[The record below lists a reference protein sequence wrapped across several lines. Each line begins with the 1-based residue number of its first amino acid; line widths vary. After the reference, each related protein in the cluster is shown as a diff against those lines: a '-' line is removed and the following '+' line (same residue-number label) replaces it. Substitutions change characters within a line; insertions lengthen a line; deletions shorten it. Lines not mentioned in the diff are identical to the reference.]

1 MYEYGDGQSILEIV
15 AIVGLV
21 VFAFF
26 VWFLLRLMASTIKV
40 LKRVSQWLDAK
51 TDHTEAKAQ
60 LVRQRTRREQD
71 QNTDIPPIN
80 VLDSRGDE

>member
-1 MYEYGDGQSILEIV
+1 MYEYGDGPLILTIV

>member
-1 MYEYGDGQSILEIV
+1 MYEYGDGPVILTIV

-26 VWFLLRLMASTIKV
+26 VWFFLRLMAATIKV
-40 LKRVSQWLDAK
+40 LKRLSQWLDAK

-60 LVRQRTRREQD
+60 LLRQRTRREQD

-80 VLDSRGDE
+80 VLDTRGE

>member
-1 MYEYGDGQSILEIV
+1 MYEYGDGPSILTIV

>member
-71 QNTDIPPIN
+71 QNADIPPIS
-80 VLDSRGDE
+80 VLDTRGNE

>member
-1 MYEYGDGQSILEIV
+1 MYEYGDAPGILAIV
-15 AIVGLV
+15 AIVGLM

-40 LKRVSQWLDAK
+40 LKRLSQWLDAK

-60 LVRQRTRREQD
+60 LLRQRTRREQD

-80 VLDSRGDE
+80 VLDTRGE

>member
-40 LKRVSQWLDAK
+40 LKRVSQWVDAK
-51 TDHTEAKAQ
+51 TDHTAAKAQ
-60 LVRQRTRREQD
+60 LLRQRTRREQD
-71 QNTDIPPIN
+71 QNTNIPPIN
-80 VLDSRGDE
+80 VLDTKRNE

>member
-51 TDHTEAKAQ
+51 TEHTEAKAQ

-80 VLDSRGDE
+80 VLDSRGNE

>member
-71 QNTDIPPIN
+71 QNTNIPPIN

>member
-71 QNTDIPPIN
+71 QNTDMPPIN

>member
-80 VLDSRGDE
+80 VLDSRGNE

>member
-1 MYEYGDGQSILEIV
+1 MYEYGDGPSILEIV

-40 LKRVSQWLDAK
+40 LNRVSQWLDAK
-51 TDHTEAKAQ
+51 TEHTEAKAQ

-80 VLDSRGDE
+80 VLDSRGNE

>member
-1 MYEYGDGQSILEIV
+1 MYEYGADQGILTIV

-21 VFAFF
+21 VMAFF
-26 VWFLLRLMASTIKV
+26 VWFLFRLMALTIKV

-51 TDHTEAKAQ
+51 TDHTEAKVQ

-80 VLDSRGDE
+80 VLDSRGNE

>member
-1 MYEYGDGQSILEIV
+1 MYEYGDGLSILEIV
-15 AIVGLV
+15 AIVGFV

-40 LKRVSQWLDAK
+40 LKQVSQWLDAK

-60 LVRQRTRREQD
+60 LVRQRIRREQD

-80 VLDSRGDE
+80 VLDSRGNE